1 LFVAV
6 AYAFYYSSFPSPHRG
21 CPTLSG
27 EAHLWFFSF
36 ARKGGLMKYPH
47 DEAGLTRFAR
57 SRLKFSQQQGFLT
70 ALDIS

>member
-1 LFVAV
+1 VGAPLFLAKLI
-6 AYAFYYSSFPSPHRG
+6 S
-21 CPTLSG
+21 
-27 EAHLWFFSF
+27 WFFSF